1 MAPLKLLV
9 TGFGPFPGMRRNP
22 SAEIARRVAA
32 DRRWTRLGVTAEALV
47 LSTTYAA
54 LARELAPAL
63 RGGRF
68 DAVLMIGVAGRSRR
82 LRVERRAANR
92 ASVLFPDASGHRP
105 GGLALSGR
113 ADARWTKAAA
123 PRALAALRRAGLPS
137 RLSRDAGRYLC
148 NAAYF
153 GALAEPAPVLF
164 MHVPKP
170 PRRDRP
176 SRVRIHR
183 TSWPCR
189 VADALAGVAL
199 DLLRR
204 ARGRRTLAFN
214 RSEGA

>member
-9 TGFGPFPGMRRNP
+9 TGFGPFPGMPRNP
-22 SAEIARRVAA
+22 SADVARRVAA
-32 DRRWTRLGVTAEALV
+32 DRRWTRLGVRAEALV

-54 LARELAPAL
+54 LERELAPAL
-63 RGGRF
+63 RRGRF
-68 DAVLMIGVAGRSRR
+68 DAVLMIGVAGRSWR

-92 ASVLFPDASGHRP
+92 ASLLFPDASGHRP
-105 GGLALSGR
+105 GGLALSGD

-153 GALAEPAPVLF
+153 RALAEPAPVLF
-164 MHVPKP
+164 VHIPKP

-176 SRVRIHR
+176 SRGRLHR
-183 TSWPCR
+183 ASWPRR
-189 VADALAGVAL
+189 VADALAATTL
-199 DLLRR
+199 DLLCQ
-204 ARGRRTLAFN
+204 AHGRRTLAFN